1 MQPATSYEIHTYT
14 NGAWKI
20 QAFFDDKE
28 LALLD
33 ARRMS
38 ESRRYVGI
46 RVIEETWNPS
56 TDQAQSRIIFRDSE
70 VQRQNETA
78 TGDRAQVRKEAEQQ
92 REKRNAAR
100 TRKTPA
106 KKKAAA
112 KDWRH
117 SYIMLALKGFGI
129 VLLGMVLIWGLQ
141 ALSG

>member
-46 RVIEETWNPS
+46 RVIEESWNPA

-70 VQRQNETA
+70 VQKQNEA
-78 TGDRAQVRKEAEQQ
+78 VAEERAQIRKDAVEQ
-92 REKRNAAR
+92 RERR
-100 TRKTPA
+100 TADRQRKTA
-106 KKKAAA
+106 KKKKPAA
-112 KDWRH
+112 KNWTD
-117 SYIMLALKGFGI
+117 SYIVLALKGVGI

-141 ALSG
+141 LLSG

>member
-70 VQRQNETA
+70 VQRQNETVA
-78 TGDRAQVRKEAEQQ
+78 EDRAQVRKEVEQQ

-100 TRKTPA
+100 TRKPRRRRRRPPRIGGTAISCLP
-106 KKKAAA
+106 
-112 KDWRH
+112 
-117 SYIMLALKGFGI
+117 
-129 VLLGMVLIWGLQ
+129 
-141 ALSG
+141 